1 MNARALL
8 AFACAAATMAGAA
21 HAANSAGAAATRPDA
36 GTPTK
41 GIERAQTRLAA
52 ASISSRQLK
61 PLSDAELS
69 DVRGGDSINFA
80 LHLELNQ
87 HPADPATH
95 DSRIA
100 IGQVV
105 DGRTTWVVMRNPS
118 GVVDMV
124 GLSIGS
130 HTAPDG
136 TNYVAVGM
144 PAQVKFNNFGFES
157 LSVQQDPSAAVTDNM
172 GSFRLNGSL
181 QMQGQLRT
189 WAH

>member
-8 AFACAAATMAGAA
+8 ALAVAAATVANAA
-21 HAANSAGAAATRPDA
+21 HAADVAGAPTGA
-36 GTPTK
+36 GASTSDSAR
-41 GIERAQTRLAA
+41 GSARLAA
-52 ASISSRQLK
+52 ASSSTRQLK
-61 PLSDAELS
+61 PLSDAEMS

-144 PAQVKFNNFGFES
+144 PAQVKFDNFGFES
-157 LSVQQDPSAAVTDNM
+157 LSVQQDPSAPVTDHM